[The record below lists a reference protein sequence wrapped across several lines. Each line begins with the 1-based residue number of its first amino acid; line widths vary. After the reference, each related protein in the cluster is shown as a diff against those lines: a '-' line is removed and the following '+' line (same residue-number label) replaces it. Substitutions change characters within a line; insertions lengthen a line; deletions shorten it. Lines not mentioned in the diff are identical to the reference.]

1 MKAVDIR
8 GSLKEGWKLF
18 TQRGWYFIGLFL
30 AFVVLFILTAGDSAV
45 VTALSYILYG
55 GYFALLLKHARGER
69 VVFDDLF
76 SIDSRWI
83 SFAFLGLI
91 KTVLILIGF
100 LLLII
105 PGIYLSVR
113 WMFAELLVI
122 DKGLRPLEALKASSE
137 LTKGYRWKL
146 FLFSLVM
153 MILILVGFLAL
164 GIGAVVASIVS
175 MFAIIKIYFTLSS
188 QETRS
193 IVSAE

>member
-105 PGIYLSVR
+105 PGIYLSVQ

-153 MILILVGFLAL
+153 TVLILVGFLAL

-188 QETRS
+188 QETPS
-193 IVSAE
+193 IVTAE

>member
-153 MILILVGFLAL
+153 TVLILVGFLAL

-188 QETRS
+188 QETPS
-193 IVSAE
+193 IVTAE

>member
-1 MKAVDIR
+1 
-8 GSLKEGWKLF
+8 
-18 TQRGWYFIGLFL
+18 
-30 AFVVLFILTAGDSAV
+30 
-45 VTALSYILYG
+45 
-55 GYFALLLKHARGER
+55 

-100 LLLII
+100 LLLIV

-188 QETRS
+188 QETPS

>member
-1 MKAVDIR
+1 MKTVQIR
-8 GSLKEGWKLF
+8 GSLKEGWRLF

-30 AFVVLFILTAGDSAV
+30 AFVGLFIFTAGDSAV
-45 VTALSYILYG
+45 ITALSYILYG
-55 GYFALLLKHARGER
+55 GYLALMLNHARGR
-69 VVFDDLF
+69 KVVFDDLF
-76 SIDSRWI
+76 SIDARWI

-91 KTVLILIGF
+91 KGLLILAGF
-100 LLLII
+100 LLFIV

-146 FLFSLVM
+146 FLFTLVM
-153 MILILVGFLAL
+153 VLLIILGFLAL

-175 MFAIIKIYFTLSS
+175 MFAVIKIYFTLSE
-188 QETRS
+188 QEA
-193 IVSAE
+193 VDVALHE